1 MHSSGDEFKVASLVI
16 FSCRWGFVSPLSEKV
31 VAGHVDLLQETAVLS
46 TLAAPAGKTSSTEFP
61 PPEGEAL
68 RTLRKASAD
77 RARSF
82 QRLGFYVSN

>member
-1 MHSSGDEFKVASLVI
+1 MHTSGDEFKAASLVI

-68 RTLRKASAD
+68 PHASKSVRGT
-77 RARSF
+77 RAEFSTARILC
-82 QRLGFYVSN
+82 Q